1 MHFLLLLANSSPAH
15 DALCLSLSAFL
26 PVCCLSVCL
35 SVRLSVLILPYISHS
50 HIRRITAPSCAPGH
64 GSRLMPLVPRASEED
79 TRVLDVVVLWPVPV
93 TASGTPLSPTSQA
106 FSCGPSAKQQ
116 RAANLEEAKEA
127 DTHDARVICISKR
140 PMWQL
145 PPQAG

>member
-1 MHFLLLLANSSPAH
+1 MHS
-15 DALCLSLSAFL
+15 
-26 PVCCLSVCL
+26 CCCQPTAARHTTRSVCL
-35 SVRLSVLILPYISHS
+35 CLLSYLSGCCLSVLILPYISHSHS

-79 TRVLDVVVLWPVPV
+79 TRARYIVVLWPVPV